1 MMRSDYRCYFC
12 FARLFENLIEKT
24 SLSAE
29 EKNRFAGE
37 LFGLFNTGE
46 NSFSVPHLSREVH
59 LLFKKYSGNDDPY
72 KLVKRQSNDM
82 VLSRYADLKKT
93 VASSADPFV
102 TALKLAIAG
111 NIIDYGI
118 PQHFDLD
125 ETIGK
130 VLTSDFAI
138 DHSKDLKQSLSEA
151 KSVLYIGD
159 NAGEIVFDKLFIET
173 IHHPDLWYAVR
184 GAPIINDVTPE
195 DANYVQMNDVAHVI
209 ENGYDAPS
217 TMLSHCSEEF
227 KDLFSRADIVISK
240 GQGNLESLLHESSK
254 KIYFLLMVK
263 CDVIADILGVEKGQ
277 FVVARNIFENENCHS
292 QREGGHR
299 ENVCLDQSFLD
310 GATFRNADYAD

>member
-1 MMRSDYRCYFC
+1 MRSDYRCYFC
-12 FARLFENLIEKT
+12 FARLFEELIEKT

-29 EKNRFAGE
+29 EKNHFAGE
-37 LFGLFNTGE
+37 LFGLFNTEG

-59 LLFKKYSGNDDPY
+59 LLFKKYSGNDNPY

-82 VLSRYADLKKT
+82 VLSRYDNLKKT
-93 VASSADPFV
+93 VTTSADPFV

-118 PQHFDLD
+118 PQQFDLD
-125 ETIGK
+125 ETIRK

-184 GAPIINDVTPE
+184 GAPIINDVTME
-195 DANYVQMNDVAHVI
+195 DAKYVQMNDVAHVI
-209 ENGYDAPS
+209 GNGYDAPS

-263 CDVIADILGVEKGQ
+263 CDVIADILGVKKGQ
-277 FVVARNIFENENCHS
+277 FVVARNIFENESCYSEWQGRDGQNLYFD
-292 QREGGHR
+292 QPL
-299 ENVCLDQSFLD
+299 LDS
-310 GATFRNADYAD
+310 TTYRSTDYAD

>member
-1 MMRSDYRCYFC
+1 MRSDYRCYFC
-12 FARLFENLIEKT
+12 FARLFEELIEKT
-24 SLSAE
+24 SLSVE
-29 EKNRFAGE
+29 EKNCFAGE

-82 VLSRYADLKKT
+82 VLSRYDDLKKT

-125 ETIGK
+125 ETIRK

-151 KSVLYIGD
+151 KLVLYIGD

-173 IHHPDLWYAVR
+173 IHHPDVWYAVR

-240 GQGNLESLLHESSK
+240 GQGNLESLLHYPTK

-263 CDVIADILGVEKGQ
+263 CPVIADILGVKKGE
-277 FVVARNIFENENCHS
+277 FVVTQNRFKNESCYSEWQGRDGQNLYFD
-292 QREGGHR
+292 QPL
-299 ENVCLDQSFLD
+299 LDS
-310 GATFRNADYAD
+310 TTYRSTDYAD

>member
-1 MMRSDYRCYFC
+1 MRSDYRCYFC

-24 SLSAE
+24 NLTPE
-29 EKNRFAGE
+29 EKQCFASQM
-37 LFGLFNTGE
+37 FGLFHSEKDG
-46 NSFSVPHLSREVH
+46 FSVPYLSREVH
-59 LLFKKYSGNDDPY
+59 LLFKKYSDNNDPY
-72 KLVKRQSNDM
+72 KWVKRQSNDM
-82 VLSRYADLKKT
+82 VLSRYDDLKKT
-93 VASSADPFV
+93 VTTSADPFV

-130 VLTSDFAI
+130 VLASDFAI

-184 GAPIINDVTPE
+184 GAPIINDVTLE
-195 DANYVQMNDVAHVI
+195 DANYVQMNEVAHVI

-217 TMLSHCSEEF
+217 TMLSHCSKEF

-263 CDVIADILGVEKGQ
+263 CDVIADILGVKKGQ
-277 FVVARNIFENENCHS
+277 FVVARNVVENENCHS
-292 QREGGHR
+292 KRKGRHR
-299 ENVCLDQSFLD
+299 QNVCLDQSFLD
-310 GATFRNADYAD
+310 GATFRNSDNAD

>member
-1 MMRSDYRCYFC
+1 MRSDYRCYFC

-24 SLSAE
+24 NLTPE
-29 EKNRFAGE
+29 EKQSFASQM
-37 LFGLFNTGE
+37 FGLFHSEKDG
-46 NSFSVPHLSREVH
+46 FSVPYLSREVH
-59 LLFKKYSGNDDPY
+59 LLFKKYSDNDDPY
-72 KLVKRQSNDM
+72 KWVKRQSNDM
-82 VLSRYADLKKT
+82 VLSRYDDLKKT
-93 VASSADPFV
+93 VTTSADPFV

-130 VLTSDFAI
+130 VLASDFAI
-138 DHSKDLKQSLSEA
+138 DYSKDLKQSLSEA

-184 GAPIINDVTPE
+184 GAPIINDVTLE
-195 DANYVQMNDVAHVI
+195 DANYVQMNEVAHVI

-217 TMLSHCSEEF
+217 TMLSHCSKEF

-263 CDVIADILGVEKGQ
+263 CDVIADILGVKKGQ
-277 FVVARNIFENENCHS
+277 FVVARNVVENENCHS
-292 QREGGHR
+292 KRKGRHR
-299 ENVCLDQSFLD
+299 QNVCLDQSFLD
-310 GATFRNADYAD
+310 GATFRNSDNAD

>member
-12 FARLFENLIEKT
+12 FARHFENLIEKT

-29 EKNRFAGE
+29 EKNHFAGE

-184 GAPIINDVTPE
+184 GAPIINDVTLE
-195 DANYVQMNDVAHVI
+195 DANYVQMNGVAHVI

-263 CDVIADILGVEKGQ
+263 CDVIADILGVKKGQ
-277 FVVARNIFENENCHS
+277 FVVARNIFENENCYS
-292 QREGGHR
+292 KWQGRDGQ
-299 ENVCLDQSFLD
+299 NLYFDQPLLDS
-310 GATFRNADYAD
+310 TTYRSTDYAD

>member
-1 MMRSDYRCYFC
+1 MRSDYRCYFC
-12 FARLFENLIEKT
+12 FARLFEELIEKT

-29 EKNRFAGE
+29 EKNHFAGE
-37 LFGLFNTGE
+37 LFGLFNTEG

-59 LLFKKYSGNDDPY
+59 LLFKKYSGNDNPY

-82 VLSRYADLKKT
+82 VLSRYDNLKKT
-93 VASSADPFV
+93 VTTSADPFV

-118 PQHFDLD
+118 PQQFDLD
-125 ETIGK
+125 ETIRK

-184 GAPIINDVTPE
+184 GAPIINDVTLE
-195 DANYVQMNDVAHVI
+195 DANYVQMNEVAHVI

-217 TMLSHCSEEF
+217 TMLSHCSKEF

-263 CDVIADILGVEKGQ
+263 CDVIADILGVKKGQ
-277 FVVARNIFENENCHS
+277 FVVARNIFENENCYS
-292 QREGGHR
+292 KWQGRDGQ
-299 ENVCLDQSFLD
+299 NLYFDQPLLDS
-310 GATFRNADYAD
+310 TTYRSTDYAD

>member
-1 MMRSDYRCYFC
+1 MRSDYRCYFC

-24 SLSAE
+24 NLTPE
-29 EKNRFAGE
+29 EKQCFASQM
-37 LFGLFNTGE
+37 FGLFHSEKDG
-46 NSFSVPHLSREVH
+46 FSVPYLSREVH
-59 LLFKKYSGNDDPY
+59 LLFKKYSDNDDPY
-72 KLVKRQSNDM
+72 KWVKRQSNDM
-82 VLSRYADLKKT
+82 VLSRYDDLKKT
-93 VASSADPFV
+93 VTTSADPFV

-130 VLTSDFAI
+130 VLASDFAI
-138 DHSKDLKQSLSEA
+138 DYSKDLKQSLSEA

-184 GAPIINDVTPE
+184 GAPIINDVTLE
-195 DANYVQMNDVAHVI
+195 DANYVQMNEVAHVI

-217 TMLSHCSEEF
+217 TMLSHCSKEF

-263 CDVIADILGVEKGQ
+263 CDVIADILGVKKGQ
-277 FVVARNIFENENCHS
+277 FVVARNVVENENCHS
-292 QREGGHR
+292 KRKGRHR
-299 ENVCLDQSFLD
+299 QNVCLDQSFLD
-310 GATFRNADYAD
+310 GATFRNSDNAD

>member
-1 MMRSDYRCYFC
+1 MRSDYRCYFC

-24 SLSAE
+24 NLTPE
-29 EKNRFAGE
+29 EKQCFASQM
-37 LFGLFNTGE
+37 FGLFHSEKDG
-46 NSFSVPHLSREVH
+46 FSVPYLSREVH
-59 LLFKKYSGNDDPY
+59 LLFKKYSDNDDPY
-72 KLVKRQSNDM
+72 KWVKRQSNDM
-82 VLSRYADLKKT
+82 VLSRYDDLKKT
-93 VASSADPFV
+93 VTTSADPFV

-130 VLTSDFAI
+130 VLASDFAI

-184 GAPIINDVTPE
+184 GAPIINDVTLE
-195 DANYVQMNDVAHVI
+195 DANYVQMNEVAHVI

-217 TMLSHCSEEF
+217 TMLSHCSKEF

-240 GQGNLESLLHESSK
+240 GRGNLESLLHESSK

-263 CDVIADILGVEKGQ
+263 CDVIADILGVKKGQ
-277 FVVARNIFENENCHS
+277 FVVARNVVENENCHS
-292 QREGGHR
+292 KRKGRHR
-299 ENVCLDQSFLD
+299 QNVCLDQSFLD
-310 GATFRNADYAD
+310 GATFRNSDNAD

>member
-1 MMRSDYRCYFC
+1 MRSDYRCYFC

-24 SLSAE
+24 NLTPE
-29 EKNRFAGE
+29 EKQCFASQM
-37 LFGLFNTGE
+37 FGLFHSEKDG
-46 NSFSVPHLSREVH
+46 FSVPYLSREVH
-59 LLFKKYSGNDDPY
+59 LLFKKYSDNDDPY
-72 KLVKRQSNDM
+72 KWVKRQSNDM
-82 VLSRYADLKKT
+82 VLSRYDDLKKT
-93 VASSADPFV
+93 VTTSADPFV

-130 VLTSDFAI
+130 VLASDFAI

-159 NAGEIVFDKLFIET
+159 YAGEIVFDKLFIET
-173 IHHPDLWYAVR
+173 IHHHDLWYAVR
-184 GAPIINDVTPE
+184 GAPIINDVTLE
-195 DANYVQMNDVAHVI
+195 DANYVQMNEVAHVI

-217 TMLSHCSEEF
+217 TMLSHCSKEF

-263 CDVIADILGVEKGQ
+263 CDVIADILGVKKGQ
-277 FVVARNIFENENCHS
+277 FVVARNVVENENCHS
-292 QREGGHR
+292 KRKGRHR
-299 ENVCLDQSFLD
+299 QNVCLDQSFLD
-310 GATFRNADYAD
+310 GATFRNSDNAD

>member
-1 MMRSDYRCYFC
+1 MRSDYRCYFC
-12 FARLFENLIEKT
+12 FARLFEELIEKT

-29 EKNRFAGE
+29 EKNHFAGE
-37 LFGLFNTGE
+37 LFGLFNTDE
-46 NSFSVPHLSREVH
+46 NSFSVPYLSREVH
-59 LLFKKYSGNDDPY
+59 LLFKKYSGNDNPY

-82 VLSRYADLKKT
+82 VLSRYDNLKKT

-102 TALKLAIAG
+102 MALKLAIAG

-125 ETIGK
+125 ETIRK

-184 GAPIINDVTPE
+184 GAPIINDVTLE
-195 DANYVQMNDVAHVI
+195 DANYVQMNGVAHVI

-263 CDVIADILGVEKGQ
+263 CDVIADILGVKKGQ
-277 FVVARNIFENENCHS
+277 FVVARNIFENESCYSEWQGRDGQNLYFD
-292 QREGGHR
+292 QPL
-299 ENVCLDQSFLD
+299 LDS
-310 GATFRNADYAD
+310 TTYRSTDYAD

>member
-1 MMRSDYRCYFC
+1 MRSDYRCYFC

-24 SLSAE
+24 NLTPE
-29 EKNRFAGE
+29 EKQCFVSQM
-37 LFGLFNTGE
+37 FGLFHSEKDG
-46 NSFSVPHLSREVH
+46 FSVPYLSREVH
-59 LLFKKYSGNDDPY
+59 LLFKKYSDNDDPY
-72 KLVKRQSNDM
+72 KWVKRQSNDM
-82 VLSRYADLKKT
+82 VLSRYDDLKKT
-93 VASSADPFV
+93 VTTSADPFV

-130 VLTSDFAI
+130 VLASDFAI
-138 DHSKDLKQSLSEA
+138 DYSKDLKQSLSEA

-184 GAPIINDVTPE
+184 GAPIINDVTLE
-195 DANYVQMNDVAHVI
+195 DANYVQMNEVAHVI

-217 TMLSHCSEEF
+217 TMLSHCSKEF

-263 CDVIADILGVEKGQ
+263 CDVIADILGVKKGQ
-277 FVVARNIFENENCHS
+277 FVVARNVVENENCHS
-292 QREGGHR
+292 KRKGRHR
-299 ENVCLDQSFLD
+299 QNVCLDQSFLD
-310 GATFRNADYAD
+310 GATFRNSDNAD

>member
-1 MMRSDYRCYFC
+1 MRSDYRCYFC

-24 SLSAE
+24 NLTPE
-29 EKNRFAGE
+29 EKQCFASQM
-37 LFGLFNTGE
+37 FGLFHSEKDG
-46 NSFSVPHLSREVH
+46 FSVPHLSREVH

-82 VLSRYADLKKT
+82 VLSRYDDLKKT

-125 ETIGK
+125 ETIRK
-130 VLTSDFAI
+130 VLVSDFAI
-138 DHSKDLKQSLSEA
+138 DHSKDLKQSLAEA

-184 GAPIINDVTPE
+184 GAPIINDVTME
-195 DANYVQMNDVAHVI
+195 DAKYVQMNDVAHVI
-209 ENGYDAPS
+209 GNGYDAPS

-240 GQGNLESLLHESSK
+240 GQGNLESLLHYPTK

-263 CDVIADILGVEKGQ
+263 CHVIADILGVKKGE
-277 FVVARNIFENENCHS
+277 FVVTQNRFKNESCYSEWQGRDGQNLYFD
-292 QREGGHR
+292 QPL
-299 ENVCLDQSFLD
+299 LDS
-310 GATFRNADYAD
+310 TTYRSTDYAD

>member
-1 MMRSDYRCYFC
+1 MRSDYRCYFC
-12 FARLFENLIEKT
+12 FARLFEELIEKT

-29 EKNRFAGE
+29 EKNHFAGE
-37 LFGLFNTGE
+37 LFGLFNTEG

-59 LLFKKYSGNDDPY
+59 ILFKKYSGNGDPY

-82 VLSRYADLKKT
+82 VLSRYDDLKKT
-93 VASSADPFV
+93 IASSADPFV

-118 PQHFDLD
+118 PQQFDLD
-125 ETIGK
+125 ETIRK

-184 GAPIINDVTPE
+184 GAPIINDVTME
-195 DANYVQMNDVAHVI
+195 DAKYVQMNDAAHVI

-263 CDVIADILGVEKGQ
+263 CDVIADILGVKKGQ
-277 FVVARNIFENENCHS
+277 FVVARNIFENENCYS
-292 QREGGHR
+292 EWQGR
-299 ENVCLDQSFLD
+299 D
-310 GATFRNADYAD
+310 GQNLYFD

>member
-1 MMRSDYRCYFC
+1 MRSDYRCYFC
-12 FARLFENLIEKT
+12 FARLFEELIEKT

-29 EKNRFAGE
+29 EKNHFAGE
-37 LFGLFNTGE
+37 LFGLFNTEG

-59 LLFKKYSGNDDPY
+59 LLFKKYSGNDNPY

-82 VLSRYADLKKT
+82 VLSRYDNLKKT
-93 VASSADPFV
+93 VTTSADPFV

-118 PQHFDLD
+118 PQQFDLD
-125 ETIGK
+125 ETIRK

-184 GAPIINDVTPE
+184 GAPIINDVTLE
-195 DANYVQMNDVAHVI
+195 DANYVQMNGVAHVI

-263 CDVIADILGVEKGQ
+263 CDVIADILGVKKGQ
-277 FVVARNIFENENCHS
+277 FVVARNIFENENCYS
-292 QREGGHR
+292 KWQGRDGQ
-299 ENVCLDQSFLD
+299 NLYFDQPLLDS
-310 GATFRNADYAD
+310 TTYRSTDYAD

>member
-1 MMRSDYRCYFC
+1 MRSDYRCYFC

-24 SLSAE
+24 NLTPE
-29 EKNRFAGE
+29 EKQSFASQM
-37 LFGLFNTGE
+37 FGLFHSEKDG
-46 NSFSVPHLSREVH
+46 FSVPYLSREVH
-59 LLFKKYSGNDDPY
+59 LLFKKYSDNDDPY
-72 KLVKRQSNDM
+72 KWVKRQSNDM
-82 VLSRYADLKKT
+82 VLSRYDDLKKT
-93 VASSADPFV
+93 VTTSADSFV

-130 VLTSDFAI
+130 VLASDFAI

-184 GAPIINDVTPE
+184 GAPIINDVTLE
-195 DANYVQMNDVAHVI
+195 DANYVQMNEVAHVI

-217 TMLSHCSEEF
+217 TMLSHCSKEF

-263 CDVIADILGVEKGQ
+263 CDVIADILGVKKGQ
-277 FVVARNIFENENCHS
+277 FVVARNVVENENCHS
-292 QREGGHR
+292 KRKGRHR
-299 ENVCLDQSFLD
+299 QNVCLDQSFLD
-310 GATFRNADYAD
+310 GATFRNSDNAD

>member
-82 VLSRYADLKKT
+82 VLSRYDDLKKT

-125 ETIGK
+125 ETIRK

-184 GAPIINDVTPE
+184 GAPIINDVTLE

-217 TMLSHCSEEF
+217 TMLEYCSEEF
-227 KDLFSRADIVISK
+227 KNLFARADIVISK

-292 QREGGHR
+292 KWKGGNR
-299 ENVCLDQSFLD
+299 ENVCLDQSFLE
-310 GATFRNADYAD
+310 GTTFWNADYAD

>member
-1 MMRSDYRCYFC
+1 MRSDYRCYFC
-12 FARLFENLIEKT
+12 FARLFEELIEKT

-29 EKNRFAGE
+29 EKNRFSGE
-37 LFGLFNTGE
+37 LFGLFNTEG

-59 LLFKKYSGNDDPY
+59 LLFKKYSGNDNPY

-82 VLSRYADLKKT
+82 VLSRYDNLKKT
-93 VASSADPFV
+93 VTTSADPFV

-118 PQHFDLD
+118 PQQFDLD
-125 ETIGK
+125 ETIRK

-184 GAPIINDVTPE
+184 GAPIINDVTLE
-195 DANYVQMNDVAHVI
+195 DANYVQMNGVAHVI

-263 CDVIADILGVEKGQ
+263 CDVIADILGVKKGQ
-277 FVVARNIFENENCHS
+277 FVVARNIFENENCYS
-292 QREGGHR
+292 EWQGRDGQ
-299 ENVCLDQSFLD
+299 NLYFDQPLLDS
-310 GATFRNADYAD
+310 TTYRSTDYAD

>member
-1 MMRSDYRCYFC
+1 MRSDYRCYFC
-12 FARLFENLIEKT
+12 FARLFEELIEKT
-24 SLSAE
+24 SLSVE

-125 ETIGK
+125 ETIRK

-240 GQGNLESLLHESSK
+240 GQGNLESLLHYPTK

-263 CDVIADILGVEKGQ
+263 CPVIADILGVKKGE
-277 FVVARNIFENENCHS
+277 FVVTQNRFKNENCHS
-292 QREGGHR
+292 KREGRHR
-299 ENVCLDQSFLD
+299 ENVCLD
-310 GATFRNADYAD
+310 

>member
-1 MMRSDYRCYFC
+1 MRSDYRCYFC

-24 SLSAE
+24 NLTPE
-29 EKNRFAGE
+29 EKQCFASQM
-37 LFGLFNTGE
+37 FGLFHSEKDG
-46 NSFSVPHLSREVH
+46 FSVPYLSREVH
-59 LLFKKYSGNDDPY
+59 LLFKKYSDNDDPY
-72 KLVKRQSNDM
+72 KWVKRQSNDM
-82 VLSRYADLKKT
+82 VLSRYDDLKKT
-93 VASSADPFV
+93 VTTSADPFV

-130 VLTSDFAI
+130 VLASDFAI

-184 GAPIINDVTPE
+184 GAPIINDVTLE
-195 DANYVQMNDVAHVI
+195 DANYVQMNEVAHVI

-217 TMLSHCSEEF
+217 TMLSHCSKEF

-263 CDVIADILGVEKGQ
+263 CDVIADILGVKKGQ
-277 FVVARNIFENENCHS
+277 FEVARNVVENENCHS
-292 QREGGHR
+292 KRKGRHR
-299 ENVCLDQSFLD
+299 QNVCLDQSFLD
-310 GATFRNADYAD
+310 GATFRNSDNAD

>member
-1 MMRSDYRCYFC
+1 MRSDYRCYFC

-24 SLSAE
+24 NLTPE
-29 EKNRFAGE
+29 EKQCFVSQM
-37 LFGLFNTGE
+37 FGLFHSEKDG
-46 NSFSVPHLSREVH
+46 FSVPYLSREVH
-59 LLFKKYSGNDDPY
+59 LLFKKYSDNNDPY
-72 KLVKRQSNDM
+72 KWVKRQSNDM
-82 VLSRYADLKKT
+82 VLSRYDDLKKT
-93 VASSADPFV
+93 VTTSADPFV

-130 VLTSDFAI
+130 VLASDFAI
-138 DHSKDLKQSLSEA
+138 DYSKDLKQSLSEA

-184 GAPIINDVTPE
+184 GAPIINDVTLE
-195 DANYVQMNDVAHVI
+195 DANYVQMNEVAHVI

-217 TMLSHCSEEF
+217 TMLSHCSKEF

-263 CDVIADILGVEKGQ
+263 CDVIADILGVKKGQ
-277 FVVARNIFENENCHS
+277 FVVARNVVENENCHS
-292 QREGGHR
+292 KRKGRHR
-299 ENVCLDQSFLD
+299 QNVCLDQSFLD
-310 GATFRNADYAD
+310 GATFRNSDNAD

>member
-1 MMRSDYRCYFC
+1 MRSDYRCYFC

-24 SLSAE
+24 NLTPE
-29 EKNRFAGE
+29 EKQCFASQM
-37 LFGLFNTGE
+37 FGLFHSEKDG
-46 NSFSVPHLSREVH
+46 FSVPYLSREVH
-59 LLFKKYSGNDDPY
+59 LLFKKYSDNDDPY
-72 KLVKRQSNDM
+72 KWVKRQSNDM
-82 VLSRYADLKKT
+82 VLSRYDDLKKT
-93 VASSADPFV
+93 VTTSADPFV

-130 VLTSDFAI
+130 VLASDFAI

-184 GAPIINDVTPE
+184 GAPIINDVTLE
-195 DANYVQMNDVAHVI
+195 DANYVQMNEVAHVI

-217 TMLSHCSEEF
+217 TMLSHCSKEF

-263 CDVIADILGVEKGQ
+263 CDVIADILGVKKGQ
-277 FVVARNIFENENCHS
+277 FVVARNVVENENCHS
-292 QREGGHR
+292 KRKGRHR
-299 ENVCLDQSFLD
+299 QNVCLDQSFLD
-310 GATFRNADYAD
+310 GATFRNSDNAD